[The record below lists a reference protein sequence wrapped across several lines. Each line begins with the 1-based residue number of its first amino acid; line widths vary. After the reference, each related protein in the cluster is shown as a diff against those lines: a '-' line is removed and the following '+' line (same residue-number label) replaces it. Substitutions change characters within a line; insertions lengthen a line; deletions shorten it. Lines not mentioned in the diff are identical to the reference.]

1 MMGEDDLDRSHDRA
15 DVCDDIAD
23 YYDFPSRRTVGRL
36 MWEYIDDLVLS
47 VLLPAFYATHL
58 MLLE

>member
-1 MMGEDDLDRSHDRA
+1 MDGA

-36 MWEYIDDLVLS
+36 KWEYIDDLVLS
-47 VLLPAFYATHL
+47 VLISAFYATHL

>member
-1 MMGEDDLDRSHDRA
+1 MNGA

-23 YYDFPSRRTVGRL
+23 YYDFLARCTVGRL
-36 MWEYIDDLVLS
+36 MWEYIDNLVLS
-47 VLLPAFYATHL
+47 MLKPAFYGTHL